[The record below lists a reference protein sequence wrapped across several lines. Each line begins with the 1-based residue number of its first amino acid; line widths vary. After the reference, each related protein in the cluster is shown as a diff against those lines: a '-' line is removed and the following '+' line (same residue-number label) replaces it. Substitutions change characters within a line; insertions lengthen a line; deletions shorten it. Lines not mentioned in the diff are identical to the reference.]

1 MTHPENVMQY
11 DLTIEDVSPIR
22 RRLRFTVGAEQVK
35 AELDSAYNSL
45 KGRARLPGFRPGKA
59 PRNVLEAR
67 FGKQVSSDVGARLME
82 QAFRQAAGA
91 LELAGQPAV
100 EEQGEVRSGNVLTF
114 VIGVDV
120 KPAVSLDG
128 YSGLRVEYPAA
139 QVREADVDA
148 SVRRVLQGQAR
159 IAEVTE
165 DRPVQAG
172 DRVLAALKLT
182 EGETVLADEA
192 GTMVLTQG
200 ERFYPGLESL
210 LIGLS
215 KGGTASGQVSIGAAS
230 QFEHLKGKQVQAE
243 VTVLGMQAVAVPEL
257 SDELAA
263 ELGYE
268 GGAEGMRAALRM
280 RLQEQVDEAARNQ
293 ARVAL
298 LQQLVERNP
307 FDVPG
312 GMIDEQFQALVEELR
327 VRRAYSGQDPRSV
340 RFSDAEVAD
349 LRSRALFA
357 ARASV
362 ILAQVAKN
370 EKIEVADGEVDA
382 RVAEIAKSR
391 GQQVEAIRAYLQREQ
406 AFGVLRTRILEE
418 KTLEWLLEASEL
430 VPTTPTEGGPTEAP
444 AAAEPA
450 PKAAKASKKAAK
462 AEPAAAE
469 PAAAEP
475 AAEPAAAPSW
485 NKGMKKEELLAVAQ
499 QLGLDVNAKSTK
511 AQILEAL
518 DQA

>member
-1 MTHPENVMQY
+1 MQY

-22 RRLRFTVGAEQVK
+22 RRLRFTVGAELVK

-67 FGKQVSSDVGARLME
+67 FGKQVNSDVGARLME
-82 QAFRQAAGA
+82 QAFRQAATA
-91 LELAGQPAV
+91 LDLAGQPAV
-100 EEQGEVRSGNVLTF
+100 EEQGEVRSGTGLSF

-120 KPAVSLDG
+120 KPAVTLEG
-128 YSGLRVEYPAA
+128 YSGLRVEYPSA

-172 DRVLAALKLT
+172 DRVLASVKLT
-182 EGETVLADEA
+182 EGDAVLAEEA

-215 KGGTASGQVSIGAAS
+215 KGGTASGQVTIGATS
-230 QFEHLKGKQVQAE
+230 QYEHLKGKAVQAE
-243 VTVLGMQAVAVPEL
+243 VTVLGMQAVAVPDL
-257 SDELAA
+257 DDSLAA
-263 ELGYE
+263 DLGYE

-307 FDVPG
+307 FDVPSS
-312 GMIDEQFQALVEELR
+312 MVEEQLGALVEELR

-370 EKIEVADGEVDA
+370 EQIEVADGEIDA

-430 VPTTPTEGGPTEAP
+430 VPTVPTEGGPTEAP
-444 AAAEPA
+444 AATPA
-450 PKAAKASKKAAK
+450 PKASKKAAK
-462 AEPAAAE
+462 AAPPAEEPAAAA
-469 PAAAEP
+469 PAAE
-475 AAEPAAAPSW
+475 EPAAAPSW
-485 NKGMKKEELLAVAQ
+485 NKGMKKEELLAIAQ

-518 DQA
+518 EQA